1 MKTLLIALISSISLA
16 LLTGIGGFV
25 LGSSSSEIAP
35 VTPTVAPE
43 VLHSNLLSQES
54 KALLIQLSAPITLTA
69 NLETGYFECSNEFG
83 RVTKIMS
90 YWSESGTMAERT
102 VNGNI
107 VVLNPAE
114 ELKFCTGY
122 AG

>member
-1 MKTLLIALISSISLA
+1 MKILLTALISLVLA
-16 LLTGIGGFV
+16 LATFAGGFA

-35 VTPTVAPE
+35 VAFTVAPE

-54 KALLIQLSAPITLTA
+54 KSLLIQLSAPITLTA

-102 VNGNI
+102 VNDNI

>member
-1 MKTLLIALISSISLA
+1 MKILLTALISLVLA
-16 LLTGIGGFV
+16 LATFAGGFA

-35 VTPTVAPE
+35 VAPVVAP
-43 VLHSNLLSQES
+43 VES
-54 KALLIQLSAPITLTA
+54 KAMLIQLSAPITLTA

-83 RVTKIMS
+83 TVTKIMS
-90 YWSESGTMAERT
+90 YWSENGTMAERS

-122 AG
+122 AN